1 MRLRRNQWIQKCQAW
16 KSRNVGINLGLDAEL
31 VKIYPLSNMK
41 IKFYFKSLDDLWSI
55 QYTND
60 MIKILKILNYYQLI
74 GSVDFS
80 LAIFTGAKMLDLEDI
95 HIKQEFVKYLWTLR
109 IPDIFDELDAAYLQ
123 RIDENY
129 AGTDTFP
136 QYEIFENFAD
146 WEIQEGF

>member
-1 MRLRRNQWIQKCQAW
+1 MRLRRNQGIQKCQAW
-16 KSRNVGINLGLDAEL
+16 QSKNVGINLGLDAEL
-31 VKIYPLSNMK
+31 VKIYPLPNMN
-41 IKFYFKSLDDLWSI
+41 IKLYFKRLDYLWSI

-80 LAIFTGAKMLDLEDI
+80 LAIFTGAKMLDLEYI
-95 HIKQEFVKYLWTLR
+95 QIKKYLLKYLWTLR
-109 IPDIFDELDAAYLQ
+109 IPDIFDELNAAYLQ

-136 QYEIFENFAD
+136 
-146 WEIQEGF
+146 